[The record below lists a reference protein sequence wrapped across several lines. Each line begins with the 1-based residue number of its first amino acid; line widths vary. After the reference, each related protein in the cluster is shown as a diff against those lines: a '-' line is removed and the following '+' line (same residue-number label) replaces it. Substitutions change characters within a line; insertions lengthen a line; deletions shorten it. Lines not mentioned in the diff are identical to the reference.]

1 MFVGDE
7 DVRQH
12 IKHLHTYARPHLQS
26 VTHPA
31 TVKHIS
37 GDDCISVFFIFHFPV
52 PFDFSR
58 VVNFP
63 YDSLYIE

>member
-7 DVRQH
+7 DMRQH

-31 TVKHIS
+31 RVKHIS
-37 GDDCISVFFIFHFPV
+37 GDDCILYFSLSIALRIFKGC
-52 PFDFSR
+52 
-58 VVNFP
+58 
-63 YDSLYIE
+63 